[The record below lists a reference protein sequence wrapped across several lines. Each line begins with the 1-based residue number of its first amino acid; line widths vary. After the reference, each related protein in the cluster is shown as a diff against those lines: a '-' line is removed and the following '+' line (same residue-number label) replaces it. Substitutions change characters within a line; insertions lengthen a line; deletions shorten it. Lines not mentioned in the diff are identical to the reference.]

1 MFALSYTES
10 AQRKGVYYLNFNSIT
25 IIGRDNRILVA
36 KKLLEENGINVF
48 HITDR
53 NILSQSQLCNITV
66 LPIPY
71 KDASGKIKGSD
82 IFLHD
87 IQPLLC
93 AENFIIL
100 GKADNE
106 IKSLA
111 DRIKFGFCD
120 INEDL
125 RFKKLNAVPTAE
137 AAINIAM
144 QNTPYTLNK
153 RNILICGYG
162 CIARCLAKISVS
174 LGCNITVAA
183 RKKSDRIDAEYCGCK
198 TINFDILK
206 DNVGSQDIIFNT
218 CPAQTL
224 TKDVLA
230 RVKHDCIIIDLASH
244 PGGCDFEYARRQNLN
259 AGLYLSLPDI
269 YSPQTSGENLYKTIC
284 DIIADLKNE
293 RS

>member
-1 MFALSYTES
+1 M
-10 AQRKGVYYLNFNSIT
+10 NFNNIT
-25 IIGRDNRILVA
+25 VIGRDNRISVA
-36 KKLLEENGINVF
+36 KKLLEENGIHVF

-53 NILSQSQLCNITV
+53 NILAQSQLCDITV

-82 IFLHD
+82 ISLHD
-87 IQPLLC
+87 IQSLLSS
-93 AENFIIL
+93 ESFIIL

-125 RFKKLNAVPTAE
+125 RFKKLNAIPTAE

-162 CIARCLAKISVS
+162 CIARYLAKISLS
-174 LGCNITVAA
+174 LGCNVTVAA
-183 RKKSDRIDAEYCGCK
+183 RKKSDRIDAEYYGCNA
-198 TINFDILK
+198 ISFDNLK
-206 DNVGSQDIIFNT
+206 DTVGLQDIIFNT
-218 CPAQTL
+218 CPARIL
-224 TKDVLA
+224 TKEVLA
-230 RVKHDCIIIDLASH
+230 YVQSNCIIIDLASH
-244 PGGCDFEYARRQNLN
+244 PGGCDFEYAHLQNLN

-269 YSPQTSGENLYKTIC
+269 YSPQTSGENLYKMIT

-293 RS
+293 RN

>member
-1 MFALSYTES
+1 M
-10 AQRKGVYYLNFNSIT
+10 NFDNIT
-25 IIGRDNRILVA
+25 IIGRDNRISVA
-36 KKLLEENGINVF
+36 KTLLEKSGIHVF

-53 NILSQSQLCNITV
+53 NMLCQSRLCDITV

-71 KDASGKIKGSD
+71 KDATGKIKGSD
-82 IFLHD
+82 ISVLD
-87 IQPLLC
+87 ISSMLC

-106 IKSLA
+106 IKLLA
-111 DRIKFGFCD
+111 DRIKFNFCD

-125 RFKKLNAVPTAE
+125 RFKRLNAIPTAE

-162 CIARCLAKISVS
+162 CIAKYLAKISVS
-174 LGCNITVAA
+174 LGCNVTVAA
-183 RKKSDRIDAEYCGCK
+183 RKKSDRIDAEYFGCSAIK
-198 TINFDILK
+198 FDEIK
-206 DNVGSQDIIFNT
+206 DKAELWDIIFNT
-218 CPAQTL
+218 CPAPVL

-230 RVKHDCIIIDLASH
+230 HVRHDCMIIDLASR
-244 PGGCDFEYARRQNLN
+244 PGGCDFEYARRENLN

-269 YSPQTSGENLYKTIC
+269 YSPQTSGENLYKTIT
-284 DIIADLKNE
+284 DIISDLKNE